1 MCFFFRCETWRIAW
15 CPSDLP
21 FKSLLLSPLRMYLSS
36 GMFYEALR
44 NLIVNELHVPTL
56 HVLDGKE
63 IKAAFKQVDEKTGCC
78 GVIDPHEVSE
88 LLLLLSQEGMDL
100 STAGRSCAIVS

>member
-1 MCFFFRCETWRIAW
+1 MAIGPKHIRLGWRGLDSGIT
-15 CPSDLP
+15 
-21 FKSLLLSPLRMYLSS
+21 LRMYLSS

-100 STAGRSCAIVS
+100 STAPRR